1 MMFSPSDNSGIKI
14 LSTPLLMA
22 VILTVVYSKGLR
34 GFSGIVIGG
43 ILGLDVFFLG
53 SISGASMNPARSW
66 SMLCFQAFRLTCG
79 FTGHH
84 FYRNFFHCVY
94 L

>member
-1 MMFSPSDNSGIKI
+1 
-14 LSTPLLMA
+14 MA

-53 SISGASMNPARSW
+53 FISGASMNPARSLVHALLSGVPANLW
-66 SMLCFQAFRLTCG
+66 LYWTPFLLELLPLRLSID
-79 FTGHH
+79 
-84 FYRNFFHCVY
+84 
-94 L
+94 

>member
-1 MMFSPSDNSGIKI
+1 
-14 LSTPLLMA
+14 MA

-53 SISGASMNPARSW
+53 FISEASMNPARSW
-66 SMLCFQAFRLTCG
+66 STLCFQAFRLTCG
-79 FTGHH
+79 FTGTI
-84 FYRNFFHCVY
+84 FTGTSTIAFICRLSLDVARKTFRDNN
-94 L
+94 